1 MKWLIAER
9 TSALW
14 AAFRHF
20 FLHCAN
26 VIPGP
31 LYTSRLVRVAE
42 VVRRHERPSPKS
54 LDSDE
59 NFEPNYTLFCRKVR
73 FVAIY
78 ALLGDLWAKKVPFWV
93 NIPLSASKFASY
105 FGNYNS

>member
-59 NFEPNYTLFCRKVR
+59 NFEPYHMQFVAILE

-78 ALLGDLWAKKVPFWV
+78 TL
-93 NIPLSASKFASY
+93 
-105 FGNYNS
+105 FGRL